1 MDKLEKKIEKFL
13 DRFEEKQIREYEK
26 LLKRMDKLCEESQKE
41 IKHDYEK
48 IVKKMERSNEEN
60 RDEIRKRMKNCET
73 GIRQF
78 RRDCTKICSS
88 RNSDDTED
96 EENSW
101 YPPEI

>member
-1 MDKLEKKIEKFL
+1 MEKFL

-26 LLKRMDKLCEESQKE
+26 LLKRMDRL
-41 IKHDYEK
+41 H
-48 IVKKMERSNEEN
+48 EEN

-73 GIRQF
+73 GIRQY
-78 RRDCTKICSS
+78 RRDINKLCSI
-88 RNSDDTED
+88 RISDDTED